1 MSFERQVQE
10 WVSIDNEI
18 KTLNNKVKE
27 LRDRRTTNENEILTY
42 VEKNKLNQATINIS
56 DGMLRFVSVK
66 QTAPLTLKYV
76 AECLEKCIKNK
87 EQVEYVMNL
96 IKESR
101 EMKYTTDI
109 KRTYK

>member
-1 MSFERQVQE
+1 MSFEKQVQE

-18 KTLNNKVKE
+18 KVLNNKIKD
-27 LRDRRTTNENEILTY
+27 LRERRTTNENDILTY

-56 DGMLRFVSVK
+56 DGMLRFVKVK

-76 AECLEKCIKNK
+76 NECLEKCIKNK
-87 EQVEYVMNL
+87 EQVDYVMTL
-96 IKESR
+96 IKDSR
-101 EMKYTTDI
+101 EMKYTNDI